1 MSLLFID
8 GFDHYNE
15 PAMPDKG
22 WSWYSTSFL
31 VFSSAYARFGGV
43 GISLQHSDFAW
54 VTNDLGVNKSTIYFG
69 IAIYKEG
76 EYYPSLKPDGEP
88 LITLIDESNVAQ
100 VKLCTNPGYG
110 INVYRGD
117 NTLLGSTANN
127 LFSDNKWF
135 YLEAKVTISATV
147 GVVEIRINESQ
158 ILNLTSQNTKNGSD
172 YIRKIRFQGMYH
184 DIDIYYDDLYIDDS
198 QFHGDCQV
206 KAFNPDADGNSAD
219 FTRSTGSNDYECV
232 DEVASN
238 EDTDYIFSETLN
250 HKSIFGITTGA
261 LNTIKGIQLN
271 NHCRLE
277 ATGTR
282 KITPIVRSGGT
293 DYSGIETDV
302 IPDSYKFESE
312 VWELDPG
319 DSNPWTQVK
328 LEAAEF
334 GLEITT

>member
-1 MSLLFID
+1 MGLLFID
-8 GFDHYNE
+8 GFDHYPQSSMIGKN
-15 PAMPDKG
+15 
-22 WSWYSTSFL
+22 YSL
-31 VFSSAYARFGGV
+31 VVGNQVVFSTNYKRFFSGQGVAVQGYQGGFKKN
-43 GISLQHSDFAW
+43 I
-54 VTNDLGVNKSTIYFG
+54 GVYNLSTIYFG
-69 IAIYKEG
+69 IAIYKQE
-76 EYYPSLKPDGEP
+76 DGTISVNTTYP
-88 LITLIDESNVAQ
+88 LITLIDESNINQ
-100 VKLCTNPGYG
+100 VKLCANLNYG
-110 INVYRGD
+110 ISVYRGD